1 LYNLNNSQDIAS
13 VEKVF
18 MSFTKYDN
26 YHLFINDALDNT
38 EKIFITEVHI
48 DDFIILCIVHMI
60 AFSTKSMY
68 ISISH

>member
-1 LYNLNNSQDIAS
+1 ML
-13 VEKVF
+13 
-18 MSFTKYDN
+18 FTKYDN

-38 EKIFITEVHI
+38 EEIFIIEVHI

-68 ISISH
+68 NTS

>member
-1 LYNLNNSQDIAS
+1 
-13 VEKVF
+13 

-38 EKIFITEVHI
+38 EEIFITEVHI